1 MTTKITLT
9 INSRLAKRAQEY
21 ARKKKISVDEMIEKQ
36 VEELLRRE
44 DDEIA
49 PAVKQLAGILKTVKV
64 KNAKKEFREHVL
76 RKHRG

>member
-9 INSRLAKRAQEY
+9 IDSRLAKRAQKY
-21 ARKKKISVDEMIEKQ
+21 ALKKKMSVDKMIEKQ
-36 VEELLRRE
+36 VEELLNKE
-44 DDEIA
+44 EDEIA

-76 RKHRG
+76 KKHR

>member
-9 INSRLAKRAQEY
+9 IDSRLAKRAQKY
-21 ARKKKISVDEMIEKQ
+21 ALKKNISVDEMIEKQ

-44 DDEIA
+44 SDEIA

-64 KNAKKEFREHVL
+64 KNEKKEFREHVL
-76 RKHRG
+76 RKHG